1 MPQHHWAKK
10 VLHDFEENPATQV
23 RFHWFMMLFWI
34 ANAIVGATVAIL
46 WPHEWVAIGV
56 LYVFLLS
63 IYANWDTD
71 YGAVSAAQA
80 SLHSEY
86 LVKQWQSV
94 GCWRRRNIHHPNWWW
109 IVHGPEFR
117 WLCD

>member
-1 MPQHHWAKK
+1 VNHNALKSCIRN
-10 VLHDFEENPATQV
+10 FEENPATQV
-23 RFHWFMMLFWI
+23 KFHWFMMMFWI
-34 ANAIVGATVAIL
+34 VNAIVGTIIAIL
-46 WPHEWVAIGV
+46 FTGTWVAIGV

-86 LVKQWQSV
+86 LVTEQKRTKQSV
-94 GCWRRRNIHHPNWWW
+94 ELSVEKLPDENEQGN
-109 IVHGPEFR
+109 
-117 WLCD
+117 

>member
-1 MPQHHWAKK
+1 MPQHHALKS
-10 VLHDFEENPATQV
+10 LFHDFEENPATQV
-23 RFHWFMMLFWI
+23 KFHWVMMMFWI
-34 ANAIVGATVAIL
+34 ANAIIGAVVAIL
-46 WPHEWVAIGV
+46 FPATWVAIGV

-86 LVKQWQSV
+86 LVKEHDKKTRDVVVEKLSGDEAQ
-94 GCWRRRNIHHPNWWW
+94 P
-109 IVHGPEFR
+109 
-117 WLCD
+117 

>member
-1 MPQHHWAKK
+1 MAGPRHHWVKH

-23 RFHWFMMLFWI
+23 KFHWFMMIFWMV
-34 ANAIVGATVAIL
+34 NAVVGGVVATL
-46 WPHEWVAIGV
+46 WPHTWVAIGV

-80 SLHSEY
+80 SQHGEF
-86 LVKQWQSV
+86 LVQQSGKV
-94 GCWRRRNIHHPNWWW
+94 PVQVSVDT
-109 IVHGPEFR
+109 IVPDEH
-117 WLCD
+117 